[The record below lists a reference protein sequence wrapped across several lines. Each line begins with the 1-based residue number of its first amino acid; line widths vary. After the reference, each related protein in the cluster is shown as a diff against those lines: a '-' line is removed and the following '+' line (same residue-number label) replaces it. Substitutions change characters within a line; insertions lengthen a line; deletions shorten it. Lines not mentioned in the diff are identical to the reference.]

1 MLRNKKS
8 IEMDAKFE
16 SFEQQKQ
23 MNLLNITDNTLK
35 ETRFKNIPLET
46 VIKDLWNGKTN
57 SQKRNLLKTV

>member
-46 VIKDLWNGKTN
+46 VINDLWNGKTN
-57 SQKRNLLKTV
+57 SQKRNLLKTA

>member
-16 SFEQQKQ
+16 SFEQQTQ

-35 ETRFKNIPLET
+35 ETRFKNIPLEI